1 MHKLIYLASVV
12 SFIWMAPAAPALSDE
27 ILDISRAVAGAGHPV
42 PSAQALRKAC
52 DADSLC
58 VARFL
63 KDRLGDGA
71 EIIPV
76 EENNSE
82 AKRWRKATPPLKRI
96 IEDAKGRLIIVP
108 ARFDAKAITD
118 AVNTPEFPVRK
129 IVLDIREIE
138 KSEDLDGMRRVA
150 ALFVGKA
157 ERAFQVRHSAGKDID
172 WTIIKPSQRISAEAI
187 EVWVD
192 QSTDAVGE
200 VFAALLRS
208 LADARVLGQPTKARG
223 YLKNIVPVTRG
234 WALAV
239 PTARI
244 FMKGIDFN
252 DGLIPD
258 GSIPE

>member
-1 MHKLIYLASVV
+1 MHKLVYLASVA
-12 SFIWMAPAAPALSDE
+12 SIIWMAPAAPALSDE
-27 ILDISRAVAGAGHPV
+27 ILDISRAVAAAGHPV
-42 PSAQALRKAC
+42 PSARTLREAC

-76 EENNSE
+76 EENSSE
-82 AKRWRKATPPLKRI
+82 PKRWRTAAPPLKRV
-96 IEDAKGRLIIVP
+96 IEDGKGRLIIVL
-108 ARFDAKAITD
+108 AQFDAKAIAE
-118 AVNTPEFPVRK
+118 AVNTAAFPVRK

-138 KSEDLDGMRRVA
+138 KNADLDGMRRVA
-150 ALFVGKA
+150 ALFIGKA
-157 ERAFQVRHSAGKDID
+157 ERAFQVRHSAGKDVD
-172 WTIIKPSQRISAEAI
+172 WTIVKPPQRISADAV

-208 LADARVLGQPTKARG
+208 LADAQVLGQTTKAKG